1 MEVETTKTLT
11 KEMSDRRM
19 ASPEPLEQPDL
30 EDIQILDVLKALG
43 DRTRL
48 SIVLQLN
55 TVAER
60 ACGTFPV
67 DVAPSTLSHHFR
79 ILREAGI
86 IKQREVGR
94 TRLTSLRREELNER
108 FPGLLES
115 ILKESAI
122 ELEKDSARPAALE
135 PAMRG

>member
-1 MEVETTKTLT
+1 MDTA
-11 KEMSDRRM
+11 D
-19 ASPEPLEQPDL
+19 PLAQPDL
-30 EDIQILDVLKALG
+30 EDIQLLDVLKALG

-48 SIVLQLN
+48 SLVAQLD
-55 TVAER
+55 TVTER

-86 IKQREVGR
+86 IQQREVGR
-94 TRLTSLRREELNER
+94 KRMTSLRREELNER

-122 ELEKDSARPAALE
+122 EVEKDSARLVAPE
-135 PAMRG
+135 PAMLG